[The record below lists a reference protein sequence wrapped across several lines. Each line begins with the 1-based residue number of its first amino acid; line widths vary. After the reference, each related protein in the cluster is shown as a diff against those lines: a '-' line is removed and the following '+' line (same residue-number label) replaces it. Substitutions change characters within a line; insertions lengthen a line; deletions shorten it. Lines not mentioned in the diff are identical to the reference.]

1 MEWGKSG
8 VALRLDHRTPKHA
21 WPSGRSE
28 LSAPATGVGEL
39 VLRARSSARMKT
51 TFGLL
56 EAPRAGV
63 ERKKA
68 AMVRIDFDMVCAMST
83 AENGCRPLTSGA

>member
-1 MEWGKSG
+1 
-8 VALRLDHRTPKHA
+8 
-21 WPSGRSE
+21 
-28 LSAPATGVGEL
+28 
-39 VLRARSSARMKT
+39 MKT

-56 EAPRAGV
+56 EAPMAAV

-83 AENGCRPLTSGA
+83 AENGCRPLTSGS

>member
-1 MEWGKSG
+1 MGWGKSG
-8 VALRLDHRTPKHA
+8 VALRLTTVLQSMLGQAVAVSCP
-21 WPSGRSE
+21 P
-28 LSAPATGVGEL
+28 PATGVEEL
-39 VLRARSSARMKT
+39 VVRARSSARMKT

-83 AENGCRPLTSGA
+83 AENGCGLLTSGA